1 MPTVAQLMTHHADSL
16 APNASIAEAAT
27 LMAGSRISSVI
38 IVEQE
43 AILGIVTERDILHAM
58 RQHREAS
65 QTITAI
71 MTSPV
76 HTVPE
81 DMEFR
86 DAFRDAAKRGIRH
99 LVVASPRG
107 KPLGVVTETDFRRFV
122 GLDFFRHLNTVDT
135 LMERQFPRLPVEATQ
150 DMALAAMEEKRQSC
164 VVVVDAAEQ
173 ALGIVTERDVVR
185 LFLATDGSRSLG
197 EVMTHPIATVPHD
210 MPLAEA
216 AQKMLDCHFRHL
228 AVVDRSNRLVGLL
241 TEHSLMRPL
250 EMDLLDDALADRREL
265 NAARTLAEQ
274 TIATR
279 ERYQRALL
287 DNFPFLVWLKDTESR
302 FLAVNQHLADAAG
315 ALSPE
320 AMLGKTDFD
329 YFPKEMAQQY
339 RDDDYDIMVTGQKS
353 NVFEEIVTQTG
364 RTWHETYKAPVRDAN
379 GKILG
384 TVGFARDVSDRKRA
398 EYALFVRNAALAGLL
413 RGERLEGLLELIAL
427 SAEAELP
434 GVRCSILLVTEDGE
448 HLRLGAAP
456 SLPEACQQALDGI
469 TIGENVGVSGSAA
482 FHRTRIVCENI
493 FAHPMGARFH
503 AFART
508 AGIASG
514 WSEPIIA
521 STGELLG
528 TFAAYHPE
536 TGAASDEHSELLR
549 LASQLAALII
559 SQHRSAEKLDA
570 SLSTFRGIFDS
581 VDEALFVS
589 DRKGRLLDLNARAE
603 ELAGHPRR
611 ALIGKTYHS
620 FLVDQLNQ
628 QDGFRGH
635 ISAAMAGTPQVVEVW
650 AQDARERILP
660 VEIRMR
666 PARYFGSDAVIASVQ
681 DISGRKAA
689 ALRLQV
695 ARELAEVLAS
705 GQTREELAP
714 LLLDIAL
721 RLPEFDCGGFY
732 WQNPD
737 GSYHLDVHR
746 GLSPAFVSAVT
757 DYTPETPQAHLIA
770 AGKITCSCQDSS
782 TCCTD
787 LDLIN
792 SPNFVAEG
800 LLSLA
805 ILPIVIEGQTVG
817 CLNLATHH
825 FRRVSPETLSAL
837 ENLAT
842 NFAQTLMRLDAKTE
856 SQQLQQNLAG
866 LFDALQ
872 DFLFILSPQGNILHC
887 NRAVIEQLGHPLDAL
902 LGTPIVLLHPP
913 ESREFAGQIVADMV
927 AGKRSSCPLPILR
940 ADGSQLIVDTRV
952 VLGYWNGEPAI
963 FGISQDISERLLAE
977 ERQKLAASVFDNAH
991 EGIMITNPKG
1001 KIIDVNDTFSE
1012 LTGYSREESIGQ
1024 TADLLKS
1031 GHHTPE
1037 FYHEMWQTIRD
1048 IGFWRGEVWNRKKS
1062 GEIFVEQLTIS
1073 TVRDR
1078 LGAVSHFVGIFSD
1091 ITLIKEHQQRLEHL
1105 AHFDALTQ
1113 LPNRMLLGDRMQL
1126 AMAQTERSG
1135 KLLAVCYLDLDGF
1148 KPVNDLY
1155 GHACGDRLLIE
1166 VAQRLKTCVRGGD
1179 TVSRLGGDEFV
1190 LLVSGLD
1197 NLHECDQA
1205 IARVISSL
1213 SHPFHI
1219 NDYVISISASI
1230 GATLYPEDASDSD
1243 TLLRHADQS
1252 MYAAKQ
1258 AGRNQH
1264 HLFDP
1269 ENDRRARVRRDEI
1282 SSIRNALA
1290 KDEFVLHYQP
1300 KVNMRTGAVIG
1311 AEALIRWQHPE
1322 RGLLLPAQFL
1332 HAIENGELAIEIG
1345 DWVIQQ
1351 ALFQMAAWR
1360 EQGLELSV
1368 SINIAGN
1375 HLQHP
1380 DFAKRLGELLATWPQ
1395 VPPNRLELEV
1405 LETAALDDI
1414 ALVANLFVECRKL
1427 GVSFA
1432 LDDFG
1437 TGYSSLTY
1445 FRRLPAEI
1453 LKIDQSFVRD
1463 MLDDPED
1470 MAIVEGVIGL
1480 TQAFKRKVIAE
1491 GVETVGHGL
1500 ALLLLGCDL
1509 AQGYGIA
1516 RPMPPE
1522 QFPAWVAQ
1530 FMPDELWNSATA
1542 FNWSREDLP
1551 LLIAEADHKRW
1562 IQSLHDHVAGHAD
1575 SARRP
1580 ECQPGECRFG
1590 RWYYDANCPHR
1601 RNTESFLRIEAV
1613 HNRVHQIGNELLAL
1627 HASGDKLGVASQ
1639 LPLLEE
1645 ASNALISCLQQIQAE
1660 VLMYP
1665 VPYQRQ

>member
-1 MPTVAQLMTHHADSL
+1 M
-16 APNASIAEAAT
+16 
-27 LMAGSRISSVI
+27 
-38 IVEQE
+38 
-43 AILGIVTERDILHAM
+43 
-58 RQHREAS
+58 
-65 QTITAI
+65 
-71 MTSPV
+71 
-76 HTVPE
+76 
-81 DMEFR
+81 
-86 DAFRDAAKRGIRH
+86 
-99 LVVASPRG
+99 
-107 KPLGVVTETDFRRFV
+107 
-122 GLDFFRHLNTVDT
+122 
-135 LMERQFPRLPVEATQ
+135 
-150 DMALAAMEEKRQSC
+150 
-164 VVVVDAAEQ
+164 
-173 ALGIVTERDVVR
+173 
-185 LFLATDGSRSLG
+185 
-197 EVMTHPIATVPHD
+197 
-210 MPLAEA
+210 
-216 AQKMLDCHFRHL
+216 
-228 AVVDRSNRLVGLL
+228 
-241 TEHSLMRPL
+241 
-250 EMDLLDDALADRREL
+250 
-265 NAARTLAEQ
+265 
-274 TIATR
+274 
-279 ERYQRALL
+279 
-287 DNFPFLVWLKDTESR
+287 
-302 FLAVNQHLADAAG
+302 
-315 ALSPE
+315 
-320 AMLGKTDFD
+320 
-329 YFPKEMAQQY
+329 
-339 RDDDYDIMVTGQKS
+339 
-353 NVFEEIVTQTG
+353 
-364 RTWHETYKAPVRDAN
+364 
-379 GKILG
+379 
-384 TVGFARDVSDRKRA
+384 
-398 EYALFVRNAALAGLL
+398 
-413 RGERLEGLLELIAL
+413 
-427 SAEAELP
+427 
-434 GVRCSILLVTEDGE
+434 
-448 HLRLGAAP
+448 
-456 SLPEACQQALDGI
+456 
-469 TIGENVGVSGSAA
+469 
-482 FHRTRIVCENI
+482 
-493 FAHPMGARFH
+493 
-503 AFART
+503 
-508 AGIASG
+508 
-514 WSEPIIA
+514 
-521 STGELLG
+521 
-528 TFAAYHPE
+528 
-536 TGAASDEHSELLR
+536 
-549 LASQLAALII
+549 
-559 SQHRSAEKLDA
+559 
-570 SLSTFRGIFDS
+570 
-581 VDEALFVS
+581 
-589 DRKGRLLDLNARAE
+589 
-603 ELAGHPRR
+603 
-611 ALIGKTYHS
+611 
-620 FLVDQLNQ
+620 
-628 QDGFRGH
+628 
-635 ISAAMAGTPQVVEVW
+635 
-650 AQDARERILP
+650 
-660 VEIRMR
+660 
-666 PARYFGSDAVIASVQ
+666 
-681 DISGRKAA
+681 
-689 ALRLQV
+689 
-695 ARELAEVLAS
+695 
-705 GQTREELAP
+705 
-714 LLLDIAL
+714 
-721 RLPEFDCGGFY
+721 
-732 WQNPD
+732 
-737 GSYHLDVHR
+737 
-746 GLSPAFVSAVT
+746 
-757 DYTPETPQAHLIA
+757 
-770 AGKITCSCQDSS
+770 
-782 TCCTD
+782 
-787 LDLIN
+787 
-792 SPNFVAEG
+792 
-800 LLSLA
+800 
-805 ILPIVIEGQTVG
+805 
-817 CLNLATHH
+817 
-825 FRRVSPETLSAL
+825 
-837 ENLAT
+837 
-842 NFAQTLMRLDAKTE
+842 
-856 SQQLQQNLAG
+856 
-866 LFDALQ
+866 
-872 DFLFILSPQGNILHC
+872 
-887 NRAVIEQLGHPLDAL
+887 
-902 LGTPIVLLHPP
+902 
-913 ESREFAGQIVADMV
+913 
-927 AGKRSSCPLPILR
+927 
-940 ADGSQLIVDTRV
+940 
-952 VLGYWNGEPAI
+952 
-963 FGISQDISERLLAE
+963 
-977 ERQKLAASVFDNAH
+977 
-991 EGIMITNPKG
+991 
-1001 KIIDVNDTFSE
+1001 
-1012 LTGYSREESIGQ
+1012 
-1024 TADLLKS
+1024 
-1031 GHHTPE
+1031 
-1037 FYHEMWQTIRD
+1037 
-1048 IGFWRGEVWNRKKS
+1048 
-1062 GEIFVEQLTIS
+1062 
-1073 TVRDR
+1073 
-1078 LGAVSHFVGIFSD
+1078 
-1091 ITLIKEHQQRLEHL
+1091 
-1105 AHFDALTQ
+1105 
-1113 LPNRMLLGDRMQL
+1113 
-1126 AMAQTERSG
+1126 
-1135 KLLAVCYLDLDGF
+1135 
-1148 KPVNDLY
+1148 
-1155 GHACGDRLLIE
+1155 
-1166 VAQRLKTCVRGGD
+1166 AQRLKTCVRGGD